1 MYSLGTCKRGVK
13 PFHQIWRNEI
23 FRKPLFFRGLA
34 RQLPYNCHV
43 FILALDTSSSAGS
56 LAILEDDKI
65 LGVKSMRAEEPHS
78 SSLFL
83 SLDSLLRELSLPLN
97 SFDLFA
103 VIAGPGSFT
112 GLRVGLTAVK
122 GLAEVYSKPIA
133 AISAL
138 EAVAVQSHSPAPVL
152 VPVLD
157 ARRGQVYFAFYRRA
171 ESPGSSECLAL
182 EGDECLATRE
192 EFVAALESRAEH
204 SDFAIVTPGPAI
216 ILSAASRSETSP
228 TLARRTSLE
237 QVSPVLA
244 PFVGQL
250 GYRRAQQGQL
260 ADALTLGANY
270 IRRCDA
276 EVHGKESQGS

>member
-1 MYSLGTCKRGVK
+1 VASSHSRY
-13 PFHQIWRNEI
+13 IWQGEI
-23 FRKPLFFRGLA
+23 FRKALFFRGLA
-34 RQLPYNCHV
+34 PGLPYNCHV
-43 FILALDTSSSAGS
+43 LILALDTSSSAGS
-56 LAILEDDKI
+56 VAILRDEEV
-65 LGVKSMRAEEPHS
+65 LGVGSLSAEEPHS

-83 SLDSLLRELSLPLN
+83 GLDALLRELCLSSK

-138 EAVAVQSHSPAPVL
+138 EAIAAQSKSSAHVL
-152 VPVLD
+152 APVLD
-157 ARRGQVYFAFYRRA
+157 ARRGQLYFAFYRRA
-171 ESPGSSECLAL
+171 EEPTASDSLEL
-182 EGDECLATRE
+182 EGEEFLATQE
-192 EFVAALESRAEH
+192 EFLAALQSRAKD
-204 SDFAIVTPGPAI
+204 SDLTIVTPDPAMI
-216 ILSAASRSETSP
+216 SSAAPLSDTPSTPLHRISIE
-228 TLARRTSLE
+228 R
-237 QVSPVLA
+237 VSPVLA

-250 GYRRAQQGQL
+250 GYRRAQRGQL

-276 EVHGKESQGS
+276 ELHWKESPGS

>member
-1 MYSLGTCKRGVK
+1 ML
-13 PFHQIWRNEI
+13 
-23 FRKPLFFRGLA
+23 
-34 RQLPYNCHV
+34 
-43 FILALDTSSSAGS
+43 ILALDTSSFAGS
-56 LAILEDDKI
+56 LAILRDEQV
-65 LGVKSMRAEEPHS
+65 LGVASLQAKEPHS
-78 SSLFL
+78 SSAFL
-83 SLDSLLRELSLPLN
+83 ALDSLLRELCLSPK

-112 GLRVGLTAVK
+112 GLRVGLTVVK

-138 EAVAVQSHSPAPVL
+138 EAIAAQSKSSAHVL

-171 ESPGSSECLAL
+171 ELPAASGGLEL
-182 EGDECLATRE
+182 EGE
-192 EFVAALESRAEH
+192 EFLAMQEEFLAALQSRAKR
-204 SDFAIVTPGPAI
+204 SDVASDLASDLTIVAPDPAM
-216 ILSAASRSETSP
+216 LPRAASGSDTIS
-228 TLARRTSLE
+228 TLLQRISIER
-237 QVSPVLA
+237 VSPVLA

-250 GYRRAQQGQL
+250 GYRRAQRGQL

-276 EVHGKESQGS
+276 ELHWKESPGS